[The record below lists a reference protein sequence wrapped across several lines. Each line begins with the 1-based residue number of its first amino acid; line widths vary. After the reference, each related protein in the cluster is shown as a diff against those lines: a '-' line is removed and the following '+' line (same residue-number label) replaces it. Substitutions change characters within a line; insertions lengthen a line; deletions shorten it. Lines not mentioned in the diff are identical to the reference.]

1 MIIRLSAILA
11 LVVLLHA
18 PAHAQQP
25 DLTKIDMSTPE
36 AQEMMRQMA
45 IEAARVAAV
54 RAAEVA
60 ENAKREPYSPTV
72 GVNIPRTVYWGDTHV
87 HTRNSPDAFTFGNTT
102 LAPEDA

>member
-72 GVNIPRTVYWGDTHV
+72 GVNIPRTV
-87 HTRNSPDAFTFGNTT
+87 FGNTT